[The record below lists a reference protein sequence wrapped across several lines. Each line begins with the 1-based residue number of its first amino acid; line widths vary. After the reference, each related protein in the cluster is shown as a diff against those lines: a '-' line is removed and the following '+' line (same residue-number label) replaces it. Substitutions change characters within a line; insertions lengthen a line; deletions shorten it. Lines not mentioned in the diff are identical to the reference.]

1 MKKRC
6 TLCGGKVLN
15 GICSECG
22 MDNRKSDEQ
31 YKKILEQRQA
41 EKEART
47 HAFRKEKKE
56 ARQKV
61 MNEKK
66 TKYSGKNTGQKAKS
80 GGTRQTYT
88 SVKKTNKNTKKKKGV
103 WIWVLVFLIL
113 AMFGDTF
120 LNIFTEVK
128 NRMEEAQEADYESTQ
143 SEYDPYS
150 YVEEEIRSQ
159 GEYWKE
165 ELSAGL
171 YVVGADLPEGVY
183 TIKGEEGNSYSLW
196 DRAHGLSVNE
206 YFGTEDYEVEQE
218 EGAKLFQGALIEVN
232 GMSPVIFETENGQ
245 TQNMTARKSN
255 PLTESFEF
263 SDTAVAGIDFSAGTY
278 DVEIAEEGSAY
289 FSYEIQTGTEE
300 YDYPN
305 TFSALLN
312 QENSP
317 QFPDYCTSYKNVVIP
332 EGVEVSSD
340 GIRTRLTPSE
350 GITTEDYE
358 SFYDNLT

>member
-1 MKKRC
+1 M
-6 TLCGGKVLN
+6 
-15 GICSECG
+15 
-22 MDNRKSDEQ
+22 
-31 YKKILEQRQA
+31 
-41 EKEART
+41 
-47 HAFRKEKKE
+47 
-56 ARQKV
+56 
-61 MNEKK
+61 
-66 TKYSGKNTGQKAKS
+66 
-80 GGTRQTYT
+80 
-88 SVKKTNKNTKKKKGV
+88 
-103 WIWVLVFLIL
+103 
-113 AMFGDTF
+113 
-120 LNIFTEVK
+120 
-128 NRMEEAQEADYESTQ
+128 
-143 SEYDPYS
+143 
-150 YVEEEIRSQ
+150 
-159 GEYWKE
+159 
-165 ELSAGL
+165 
-171 YVVGADLPEGVY
+171 GADLPEGVY